1 MQLRPVLEH
10 RMPTLVSKAAFS
22 LPADSAKAKALGRNK
37 VEGHLQPAAPPRNLQ
52 EVRAAVSKSIASVT
66 RKLARLERDYYGD
79 KRTVH
84 SDAEQYVPSV
94 KALMRALWIL
104 DLNKVRVTARDGVRQ
119 DAATRLR
126 IRNLKAVVIR

>member
-1 MQLRPVLEH
+1 
-10 RMPTLVSKAAFS
+10 MPTLVSKAAFS

-94 KALMRALWIL
+94 KALMRVLWIL
-104 DLNKVRVTARDGVRQ
+104 DLNKVSFAARDGGQAGCRQ
-119 DAATRLR
+119 RLR
-126 IRNLKAVVIR
+126 IRNHRAVVIR